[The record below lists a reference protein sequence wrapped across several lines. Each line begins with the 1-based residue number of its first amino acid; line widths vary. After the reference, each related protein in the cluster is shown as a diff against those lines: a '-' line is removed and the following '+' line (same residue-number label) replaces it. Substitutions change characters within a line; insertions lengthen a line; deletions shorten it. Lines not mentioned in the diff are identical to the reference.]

1 MTPELREVGAA
12 GSRGGAVAQ
21 GVFVAAVRLSQG
33 RLRPGRGIALGSGGA
48 YLLVVLAMQRADA
61 GRVTTLREVSIL
73 FGIALSRFGPSHA
86 SVGWKTWTGGAL
98 VVAGAILA
106 AL

>member
-1 MTPELREVGAA
+1 VLLLH
-12 GSRGGAVAQ
+12 
-21 GVFVAAVRLSQG
+21 GVFVAAVLGFPRE
-33 RLRPGRGIALGSGGA
+33 RLRRSLRTGVGIALGSGGA